1 MLRNE
6 VEKITG
12 LTRKAIEYY
21 EKKGLI
27 KPSKTENGYREYSES
42 DVEKLQK
49 ISVYRK
55 LGLSIS
61 EIKSLDSGHSI
72 GSLVREKEIKLTNQN
87 KKNELLN
94 KLASGVGIEEIEE
107 AISVLELNDSV
118 YDRLE
123 RAFPGYLGQVFFS
136 AYKPFLEEPLNEEN
150 TKYFEEY
157 ISFMDSLPKL
167 DLSKE
172 EIEYIEKVSSEI
184 TVDML
189 DEVNRNKVE
198 AINNVENWLADNQN
212 KINEYEAYKASEE
225 YKNSYLKSID
235 DKLKRYMQDN
245 NYYTV
250 SVDLLRKISPSYNEY
265 YKNLLIANEKY
276 IYLKNNAKN

>member
-1 MLRNE
+1 MIN
-6 VEKITG
+6 
-12 LTRKAIEYY
+12 
-21 EKKGLI
+21 
-27 KPSKTENGYREYSES
+27 PSKIENGYRDYSES

-49 ISVYRK
+49 IAVYRK

-72 GSLVREKEIKLTNQN
+72 GSLAIEKEMKLRKQN

-94 KLASGVGIEEIEE
+94 KLASGVKIEEIEDE
-107 AISVLELNDSV
+107 IAILEITDSI
-118 YDRLE
+118 YDKLE

-136 AYKPFLEEPLNEEN
+136 AYKPFLEESLNEEN

-157 ISFMDSLPKL
+157 ISFMDSLPTL
-167 DLSKE
+167 DLSE
-172 EIEYIEKVSSEI
+172 QEIEYIEKVSSEI
-184 TVDML
+184 TVYML

-198 AINNVENWLADNQN
+198 AINNVESWLSDKQS
-212 KINEYEAYKASEE
+212 KIEEYEAYKASDE

-250 SVDLLRKISPSYNEY
+250 AVDLLRKISPSYNEY
-265 YKNLLIANEKY
+265 YKNLLIADEKY
-276 IYLKNNAKN
+276 LDLKNNAKI